1 MNGIIFDLDGVLV
14 HTDEFHYR
22 AWKRLADELGIPF
35 TREMNERLKG
45 VSRMDSLDHILGRS
59 EKSFTDAEKELLADK
74 KNQYYKSFLASL
86 TEKDVA
92 DDTRTTLSA
101 LRDRGYSLAVGSS
114 SKNAKMILRQT
125 KLEGC
130 FDAVS
135 DGNNIKNGKPDP
147 EVFLKAAELIRLP
160 SSLCAVVEDAASGII
175 AAKRGG
181 FTAVGIAGA
190 KTDPN
195 ADYAIDK
202 LSDLLELP
210 FMA

>member
-1 MNGIIFDLDGVLV
+1 MKGIIFDLDGVLV
-14 HTDEFHYR
+14 HTDEFHYK
-22 AWKRLADELGIPF
+22 AWKKLADELGIPF

-45 VSRMDSLDHILGRS
+45 VSRMDSLSHILGHS
-59 EKSFTDAEKELLADK
+59 EKSFTDAEKELLADR
-74 KNQYYKSFLASL
+74 KNEYYKSFLTSL
-86 TEKDVA
+86 SEKDVA
-92 DDTRTTLSA
+92 DDTRRTLA
-101 LRDRGYSLAVGSS
+101 ELRDRGYSLAVGSS
-114 SKNAKMILRQT
+114 SKNTRMILRQT

-135 DGNNIKNGKPDP
+135 DGNNIRNGKPDP
-147 EVFLKAAELIRLP
+147 EVFLKAAEFISLSP
-160 SSLCAVVEDAASGII
+160 ALCAVVEDASSGIL

-181 FTAVGIAGA
+181 FAAIGIAGA

-195 ADYAIDK
+195 TDYAIDK